1 MLLVG
6 WQQTLVQRLVCWIR
20 SGKCPHVS
28 SNFISRKRYW
38 SNTEFRVIQAWR
50 RAIAGIVIGVVAGL
64 AVLALLIFFVL
75 RRKRAGSRAP
85 VGEEDR
91 NFIGMEAGRGSL
103 GGKQSSNLHNNLAS
117 LNHKPS
123 GLDWKEGDDIKSAKK
138 ARSEPT
144 VVP

>member
-1 MLLVG
+1 MSATTSFPGSVTG
-6 WQQTLVQRLVCWIR
+6 ATQS
-20 SGKCPHVS
+20 SGS
-28 SNFISRKRYW
+28 SKLGGG
-38 SNTEFRVIQAWR
+38 
-50 RAIAGIVIGVVAGL
+50 AIAGIVIGVVAGL

-138 ARSEPT
+138 AHSEPT
-144 VVP
+144 VLP